1 MDNQISDQNSD
12 SAAELVSENVISEPA
27 SEPTEGQLSH
37 VYDAAT
43 LGRSIEAIL
52 MVVDEPVTE
61 LTLASVLEVT
71 VDQIID
77 ALERLQGSYQDRGF
91 SLKAINGG
99 WRFYS
104 SPDFSAAV
112 EKFVLDGQQNRL
124 TQAALETLAVVA
136 YRQPISRARVSAIRG
151 VNVEAVMK
159 TLITRGLVD
168 EFGVENE
175 TGAIL
180 YKTTSYFLERLG
192 LNRIQDLPPLAPHLP
207 DIDGLD
213 EILDSLTD

>member
-1 MDNQISDQNSD
+1 MSNPEVETPALEVVED
-12 SAAELVSENVISEPA
+12 SQSVHIFEPA
-27 SEPTEGQLSH
+27 AL
-37 VYDAAT
+37 A
-43 LGRSIEAIL
+43 RSIEAIL

-61 LTLASVLEVT
+61 LTLASVLQVT
-71 VDQIID
+71 VDQVVE
-77 ALERLQGSYQDRGF
+77 ALETLLPSYEGRGF
-91 SLKAINGG
+91 TLKAINGG

-104 SPDFSAAV
+104 HPDCSDVV

-124 TQAALETLAVVA
+124 TQAALETLAVIA
-136 YRQPISRARVSAIRG
+136 YRQPVSRARVSAIRG

-159 TLITRGLVD
+159 TLITRGLV
-168 EFGVENE
+168 EEYGVENE

-192 LNRIQDLPPLAPHLP
+192 LNSLSDLPPLAPHLP

>member
-1 MDNQISDQNSD
+1 MSNPEVENIETVT
-12 SAAELVSENVISEPA
+12 AED
-27 SEPTEGQLSH
+27 GQLSH
-37 VYDAAT
+37 VFDPAT
-43 LGRSIEAIL
+43 LQRSIEAIL

-71 VDQIID
+71 VDQVVD
-77 ALERLQGSYQDRGF
+77 ALEVLQASYDDRGF
-91 SLKAINGG
+91 ALKAINGG

-104 SPDFSAAV
+104 HPDASAVV

-124 TQAALETLAVVA
+124 TQAALETLAVIA
-136 YRQPISRARVSAIRG
+136 YRQPVSRARVSAIRG

-159 TLITRGLVD
+159 TLITRGLV
-168 EFGVENE
+168 EEYGVENE

-192 LNRIQDLPPLAPHLP
+192 LNAITDLPPLAPHLP

>member
-1 MDNQISDQNSD
+1 MLEDEMSTPEIETSTRPNLEM
-12 SAAELVSENVISEPA
+12 A
-27 SEPTEGQLSH
+27 
-37 VYDAAT
+37 YD
-43 LGRSIEAIL
+43 LDHIGRSIEAIL

-61 LTLASVLEVT
+61 ITLASVLQVPVE
-71 VDQIID
+71 QIQLAIN
-77 ALERLQGSYQDRGF
+77 ALLPTYEGRGF
-91 SLKAINGG
+91 ALKAVNGG

-104 SPDFSAAV
+104 SPEFSEAV

-124 TQAALETLAVVA
+124 TQAALETLAVIA

-159 TLITRGLVD
+159 TLVTRGLVD
-168 EFGVENE
+168 EYGVENE

-180 YKTTSYFLERLG
+180 YRTTSYFLERLG
-192 LNRIQDLPPLAPHLP
+192 LNSLTDLPPLAPHLP

-213 EILDSLTD
+213 EILESLTE

>member
-1 MDNQISDQNSD
+1 MSEEEVETTTME
-12 SAAELVSENVISEPA
+12 SAEESQLAHLFDPA
-27 SEPTEGQLSH
+27 VL
-37 VYDAAT
+37 A
-43 LGRSIEAIL
+43 RSIEAIL

-61 LTLASVLEVT
+61 LTLASVLQVT
-71 VDQIID
+71 VDQVVD
-77 ALERLQGSYQDRGF
+77 ALEALVPTYEDRGF
-91 SLKAINGG
+91 TLKAINGG

-104 SPDFSAAV
+104 HPDYSSVV

-136 YRQPISRARVSAIRG
+136 YRQPVSRARVSAIRG

-159 TLITRGLVD
+159 TLITRGLV
-168 EFGVENE
+168 EEYGVENE

-192 LNRIQDLPPLAPHLP
+192 LNTLSDLPPLAPHLP

>member
-1 MDNQISDQNSD
+1 MRQKRARMSNPEVETPD
-12 SAAELVSENVISEPA
+12 V
-27 SEPTEGQLSH
+27 EG
-37 VYDAAT
+37 AAT
-43 LGRSIEAIL
+43 DQLAHLFDPAALARAIEAIL

-71 VDQIID
+71 VDQVVD
-77 ALERLQGSYQDRGF
+77 ALEFLVPSYEDRGF
-91 SLKAINGG
+91 ILKAINGG

-104 SPDFSAAV
+104 NPDCSAVV

-124 TQAALETLAVVA
+124 TQAALETLAVIA
-136 YRQPISRARVSAIRG
+136 YRQPVSRARVSAIRG

-159 TLITRGLVD
+159 TLITRGLV
-168 EFGVENE
+168 EEYGVENE

-192 LNRIQDLPPLAPHLP
+192 LNALTDLPPLAPHLP
-207 DIDGLD
+207 DLDALD

>member
-1 MDNQISDQNSD
+1 
-12 SAAELVSENVISEPA
+12 
-27 SEPTEGQLSH
+27 LSH
-37 VYDAAT
+37 IFDESH
-43 LGRSIEAIL
+43 LDRSVEAIL

-61 LTLASVLEVT
+61 ITLATVLEVT
-71 VDQIID
+71 VDQVE
-77 ALERLQGSYQDRGF
+77 ASLTRLIASYDDRGF
-91 SLKAINGG
+91 TLKAVNGG
-99 WRFYS
+99 WRYYTNPEFS
-104 SPDFSAAV
+104 SVV

-124 TQAALETLAVVA
+124 TQAALETLAVIA
-136 YRQPISRARVSAIRG
+136 YRQPVSRARVSAIRG

-159 TLITRGLVD
+159 TLITRGLV
-168 EFGVENE
+168 EEYGVENE

-192 LNRIQDLPPLAPHLP
+192 LNTLEDLPPLAPHLP

>member
-1 MDNQISDQNSD
+1 MSNPEVEIPAL
-12 SAAELVSENVISEPA
+12 AAVED
-27 SEPTEGQLSH
+27 GQLAH
-37 VYDAAT
+37 VFDPKALA
-43 LGRSIEAIL
+43 RSIEAIL

-71 VDQIID
+71 VDQVVD
-77 ALERLQGSYQDRGF
+77 ALEALVPSYEDRGF
-91 SLKAINGG
+91 TLKAINGG

-104 SPDFSAAV
+104 HPDCSAVV

-124 TQAALETLAVVA
+124 TQAALETLAVIA
-136 YRQPISRARVSAIRG
+136 YRQPVSRARVSAIRG

-159 TLITRGLVD
+159 TLITRGLV
-168 EFGVENE
+168 EEYGVENE

-192 LNRIQDLPPLAPHLP
+192 LNALTDLPPLAPHLP

>member
-1 MDNQISDQNSD
+1 MLENEMSTPEVES
-12 SAAELVSENVISEPA
+12 SSVEVSFDLA
-27 SEPTEGQLSH
+27 SI
-37 VYDAAT
+37 
-43 LGRSIEAIL
+43 GRSIEAIL

-61 LTLASVLEVT
+61 ITLASVLQVP
-71 VDQIID
+71 VDQVQG
-77 ALERLQGSYQDRGF
+77 ALNALALSYADRGF
-91 SLKAINGG
+91 TLKAINGG

-104 SPDFSAAV
+104 HPDCSDVV
-112 EKFVLDGQQNRL
+112 EKFILDGQQNRL
-124 TQAALETLAVVA
+124 TQAALETLAVIA

-159 TLITRGLVD
+159 TLITRGLV
-168 EFGVENE
+168 EEYGVENE

-192 LNRIQDLPPLAPHLP
+192 LNALSDLPPLAPHLP

>member
-1 MDNQISDQNSD
+1 MEQWM
-12 SAAELVSENVISEPA
+12 SEVEIEGTSVTEP
-27 SEPTEGQLSH
+27 SEGQLTH
-37 VYDAAT
+37 VYDKAT

-71 VDQIID
+71 VDQVVESLE
-77 ALERLQGSYQDRGF
+77 ALTGSYGDRGF
-91 SLKAINGG
+91 ALKAINVG

-104 SPDFSAAV
+104 DPEFSQVV

-124 TQAALETLAVVA
+124 TQAALETLAVIA

-159 TLITRGLVD
+159 TLITRGLV
-168 EFGVENE
+168 EEYGIENE

-180 YKTTSYFLERLG
+180 YKSTSYFLERLG
-192 LNRIQDLPPLAPHLP
+192 LNKLEDLPPLAPHLP

>member
-1 MDNQISDQNSD
+1 MSK
-12 SAAELVSENVISEPA
+12 EE
-27 SEPTEGQLSH
+27 
-37 VYDAAT
+37 

-61 LTLASVLEVT
+61 LTLAQVLEVP
-71 VDQIID
+71 VDQVVES
-77 ALERLQGSYQDRGF
+77 LEYLTGTYEERGF
-91 SLKAINGG
+91 TLKAVAGG

-104 SPDFSAAV
+104 SPEYSGVV

-124 TQAALETLAVVA
+124 TQAALETLAVIA

-159 TLITRGLVD
+159 TLITRGLV
-168 EFGVENE
+168 EEYGVEHE

-180 YKTTSYFLERLG
+180 YKTTTYFLERLG
-192 LNRIQDLPPLAPHLP
+192 IKSLDDLSPLAPHLP
-207 DIDGLD
+207 DLDGLD
-213 EILDSLTD
+213 EILESLTD

>member
-1 MDNQISDQNSD
+1 MSEENSSDLVVESV
-12 SAAELVSENVISEPA
+12 SAPETA
-27 SEPTEGQLSH
+27 SEAGQLAH
-37 VYDAAT
+37 VYDEAT

-71 VDQIID
+71 VDQIVES
-77 ALERLQGSYQDRGF
+77 LQRLQGSYQDRGF
-91 SLKAINGG
+91 TLRAINGG

-104 SPDFSAAV
+104 AAEFSPVV

-124 TQAALETLAVVA
+124 TQAALETLAVIA

-168 EFGVENE
+168 EYGIENE

-180 YKTTSYFLERLG
+180 YKTTNYFLERLG
-192 LNRIQDLPPLAPHLP
+192 LNHLEDLPPLAPHLP

-213 EILDSLTD
+213 EIIDSLTE

>member
-1 MDNQISDQNSD
+1 MTEQHNPVE
-12 SAAELVSENVISEPA
+12 A
-27 SEPTEGQLSH
+27 EGQLSH
-37 VYDAAT
+37 IFDEAT

-71 VDQIID
+71 VDQVVD
-77 ALERLQGSYQDRGF
+77 ALDRLQSSYESHGF
-91 SLKAINGG
+91 TLKSINGG

-104 SPDFSAAV
+104 DPEFAPAV

-124 TQAALETLAVVA
+124 TQAALETLAVIA
-136 YRQPISRARVSAIRG
+136 YRQPVSRARVSAIRG

-159 TLITRGLVD
+159 TLITRGLV
-168 EFGVENE
+168 EEYGVENE

-192 LNRIQDLPPLAPHLP
+192 LNRLEDLPPLAPHLP

>member
-1 MDNQISDQNSD
+1 MIENEISTPEVETLP
-12 SAAELVSENVISEPA
+12 AEVAPA
-27 SEPTEGQLSH
+27 SFDL
-37 VYDAAT
+37 VAI
-43 LGRSIEAIL
+43 GRQIEAIL

-61 LTLASVLEVT
+61 ITLASVLQVP
-71 VDQIID
+71 VDQIVA
-77 ALERLQGSYQDRGF
+77 ALEALVPTYEDRGF
-91 SLKAINGG
+91 TLKAINGG

-104 SPDFSAAV
+104 HPECSDVV

-124 TQAALETLAVVA
+124 TQAALETLAVIA

-159 TLITRGLVD
+159 TLVTRGLV
-168 EFGVENE
+168 EEYGLENE
-175 TGAIL
+175 TGAIF

-192 LNRIQDLPPLAPHLP
+192 LNALTDLPPLAPHLP

>member
-1 MDNQISDQNSD
+1 MLDDEMSTLEVEGSTR
-12 SAAELVSENVISEPA
+12 
-27 SEPTEGQLSH
+27 PTLEMT
-37 VYDAAT
+37 YD
-43 LGRSIEAIL
+43 LDHIGRSIEAIL

-61 LTLASVLEVT
+61 ITLASTLQVP
-71 VDQIID
+71 VDQIRL
-77 ALERLQGSYQDRGF
+77 ALDQLLPSYEGRGF
-91 SLKAINGG
+91 TLKAINGG

-104 SPDFSAAV
+104 APEFSEIV

-124 TQAALETLAVVA
+124 TQAALETLAVIA
-136 YRQPISRARVSAIRG
+136 YRQPISRARISAIRG

-159 TLITRGLVD
+159 TLITRGLVE

-180 YKTTSYFLERLG
+180 YRTTRYFLERLG
-192 LNRIQDLPPLAPHLP
+192 LNALTDLPPLAPHLP

-213 EILDSLTD
+213 EILESLTE

>member
-1 MDNQISDQNSD
+1 MSDQEVET
-12 SAAELVSENVISEPA
+12 SALEVVEES
-27 SEPTEGQLSH
+27 QLSH
-37 VYDAAT
+37 VFDPTALA
-43 LGRSIEAIL
+43 RSIEAIL

-61 LTLASVLEVT
+61 LTLASVLQAT
-71 VDQIID
+71 VDQVVG
-77 ALERLQGSYQDRGF
+77 ALEALVPTYDDRGF
-91 SLKAINGG
+91 TLKAINGG

-104 SPDFSAAV
+104 HPDFSAVV

-124 TQAALETLAVVA
+124 TQAALETLAVIA

-159 TLITRGLVD
+159 TLVTRGLV
-168 EFGVENE
+168 EEYGVENE

-180 YKTTSYFLERLG
+180 YKSTSYFLERLG
-192 LNRIQDLPPLAPHLP
+192 LNALTDLPPLAPHLP

>member
-1 MDNQISDQNSD
+1 MSDEVTTSD
-12 SAAELVSENVISEPA
+12 D
-27 SEPTEGQLSH
+27 GQLTH
-37 VYDAAT
+37 IFDEAH
-43 LGRSIEAIL
+43 LDRSIEAIL

-61 LTLASVLEVT
+61 ITLATVLEVT
-71 VDQIID
+71 VDQVK
-77 ALERLQGSYQDRGF
+77 AGLERLIESYSERGF
-91 SLKAINGG
+91 TLKAVNGG
-99 WRFYS
+99 WRYYS
-104 SPDFSAAV
+104 NPEFSTVV

-124 TQAALETLAVVA
+124 TQAALETLAVIA
-136 YRQPISRARVSAIRG
+136 YRQPVSRARVSAIRG

-159 TLITRGLVD
+159 TLITRGLVE

-192 LNRIQDLPPLAPHLP
+192 LNSLEDLPPLAPHLP

-213 EILDSLTD
+213 EIIDSLTD